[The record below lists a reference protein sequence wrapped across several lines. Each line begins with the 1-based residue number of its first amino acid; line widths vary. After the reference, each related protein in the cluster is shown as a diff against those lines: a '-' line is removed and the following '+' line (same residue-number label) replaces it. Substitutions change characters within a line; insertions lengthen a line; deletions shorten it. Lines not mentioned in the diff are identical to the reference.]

1 MSDDI
6 YAKPDMTQKV
16 KSEDIYAKPDMT
28 QKVKS
33 EDIYATP
40 DMTQKVK
47 SDDMYANIDMTQKVM
62 SDRGEMEERMVD
74 IYVSADTLRG
84 HNLCSKADN
93 PTAENTAEDQ
103 LSVSPLCSD
112 AERPEKRIYRVA
124 AVCLGLLCLF
134 ILAGVIAL
142 GVKNTSF
149 SDENIIQTMKSKKLQ
164 TSNTILT
171 RERDQ
176 LNASNTNLTRERD
189 QLQTS
194 NTILTRERDQLNTSY
209 ANLTRVRDQ
218 LNASNTILTRER
230 DQLNTSYANLT
241 RVRDQLNA
249 SNTNL
254 TRERDQLNTSN
265 TILTRER
272 DDLKRRLC
280 DVTSCTAG
288 WQKFGCS
295 CYYVSTGKNN
305 WADSRQ
311 DCRDRGADLVIINS
325 PEEQDFLNNL
335 NKNVWIGL
343 TDTVT
348 EGNFIWVDGTPL
360 TTPTYWWASQ
370 PDNYANTPG
379 SVGEDC
385 AEIYYAPSEV
395 PPPRT
400 WNDNKCE
407 FRNYWVCEKG
417 IKNDLSFRQVPSDTH
432 SMDTSGNATYANEDS
447 VYENP
452 FSIGGEDNMGEDI
465 YVNES
470 FNDPN
475 DKVAIMTIQK
485 GPGPVVPL
493 SSSWRAAAVCLGLL
507 CALLLAGII
516 ALGVIYTRVNEDK
529 TIKTMERDQLQ
540 TSNTNLTRERDQL
553 NTSYTNLT
561 RVRDQLQTSNT
572 ILTRER
578 DRLNTINTNLTR
590 ERDDLKRRLC
600 EGQDGWSRFG
610 CSFYYVSTEQKT
622 WSDSR
627 QDCRG
632 RGADLVIINSLEEQ
646 DFLNKLNK
654 RVWIG
659 LTDTVTEGN
668 FIWVDGTPLTTPT
681 YWWPSQP
688 DNDANTPGSVGEDCA
703 EIYYSPSD
711 VPPPRTWN
719 DYKCEFKMFWV
730 CEKGI

>member
-28 QKVKS
+28 QKVKLD
-33 EDIYATP
+33 DIYATP

-47 SDDMYANIDMTQKVM
+47 SDDIYATPDMTQKVKSDDIYATPDMTQKVKSDDIYANIDMTQKVM

-84 HNLCSKADN
+84 HDLCSKAKD
-93 PTAENTAEDQ
+93 PIPENTAGD
-103 LSVSPLCSD
+103 LHSVSPLCSD
-112 AERPEKRIYRVA
+112 AERPEKRIYRAA
-124 AVCLGLLCLF
+124 AVCLGLLCIF

-171 RERDQ
+171 I
-176 LNASNTNLTRERD
+176 ERD
-189 QLQTS
+189 QLQT
-194 NTILTRERDQLNTSY
+194 
-209 ANLTRVRDQ
+209 
-218 LNASNTILTRER
+218 SNTILTRER

-254 TRERDQLNTSN
+254 TRERDQLQTSNTILTRMRDQLNTSNTNLTRERDHLQTSNTILTRERDQLNASNTILTRVRDQLNASN

-280 DVTSCTAG
+280 EGQDG
-288 WQKFGCS
+288 WRRFGCS
-295 CYYVSTGKNN
+295 CYYVSTVDKNWN
-305 WADSRQ
+305 DSRQ
-311 DCRDRGADLVIINS
+311 DCIGRGADLVIINS
-325 PEEQDFLNNL
+325 REEQDFLNNL
-335 NKNVWIGL
+335 NKRVWIGL

-348 EGNFIWVDGTPL
+348 EGTFIWVDGTPL
-360 TTPTYWWASQ
+360 TTPKYWYGPQ
-370 PDNYANTPG
+370 PDNYLHQPG
-379 SVGEDC
+379 VDEDC
-385 AEIYYAPSEV
+385 AEIYYDHSGV
-395 PPPRT
+395 PPPLT

-407 FRNYWVCEKG
+407 SKNVWVCY
-417 IKNDLSFRQVPSDTH
+417 IRDTH
-432 SMDTSGNATYANEDS
+432 SMDTSGNATYSNEDS

-452 FSIGGEDNMGEDI
+452 FSSGEQDDMGEDI
-465 YVNES
+465 YVNYS
-470 FNDPN
+470 FNDP
-475 DKVAIMTIQK
+475 KVAIMTIQK

-529 TIKTMERDQLQ
+529 TIKTIK
-540 TSNTNLTRERDQL
+540 S
-553 NTSYTNLT
+553 
-561 RVRDQLQTSNT
+561 DQLQTSNT

-578 DRLNTINTNLTR
+578 DQLNASYTNLTRVRDQLNASYTILTR

-600 EGQDGWSRFG
+600 EGQDGWRRFG
-610 CSFYYVSTEQKT
+610 CSCYYVSTVDKN
-622 WSDSR
+622 WNDSR
-627 QDCRG
+627 QDCIG
-632 RGADLVIINSLEEQ
+632 RGADLVIINSREEQ
-646 DFLNKLNK
+646 DFLNNLNK

-659 LTDTVTEGN
+659 LTDTVTEGT
-668 FIWVDGTPLTTPT
+668 FIWVDGTPLTT
-681 YWWPSQP
+681 
-688 DNDANTPGSVGEDCA
+688 E
-703 EIYYSPSD
+703 
-711 VPPPRTWN
+711 
-719 DYKCEFKMFWV
+719 
-730 CEKGI
+730 